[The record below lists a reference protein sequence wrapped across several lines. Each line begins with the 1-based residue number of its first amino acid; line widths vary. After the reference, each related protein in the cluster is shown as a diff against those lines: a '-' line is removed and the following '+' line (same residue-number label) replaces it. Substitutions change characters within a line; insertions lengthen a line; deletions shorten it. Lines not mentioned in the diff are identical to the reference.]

1 MNAANLRLIN
11 ALGLL
16 GISFILYVGFVLQF
30 LWNELPCPLCLL
42 QRVGFAFV
50 AIGFMLNVV
59 QGPRPANYGVVLF
72 GAIFGAAC
80 ALRQVCLHIVPGTGH
95 FGSPIFGIHYYSW
108 AFILFSATILAVA
121 VLLAMTNHKD
131 EVKEVPLTGF
141 FLLACWIGIIAVG
154 ANAVMTFAE
163 CGFMECPGDPVEYW
177 LFSGPDYK
185 PG

>member
-108 AFILFSATILAVA
+108 AFMLFSATILAVA
-121 VLLAMTNHKD
+121 VLLAMTTAILLLYWS
-131 EVKEVPLTGF
+131 PLKMQGIGYTLKKQVNF
-141 FLLACWIGIIAVG
+141 INQLWNLLRMCKKITVLA
-154 ANAVMTFAE
+154 
-163 CGFMECPGDPVEYW
+163 
-177 LFSGPDYK
+177 
-185 PG
+185 